1 MREYATEL
9 ASAASP
15 APGSSAISGRIWRAG
30 VYDAVTNE
38 RSTRPSRTASKVP
51 GGAEGCLGSI
61 CSFTRPLVA
70 FSTSFAHPW
79 STTAVRW
86 CWGDTHEDIVSVVVW
101 ARAGGAAAR
110 TRPARTASS
119 DALALLIRDPLS
131 RRDEGWRPPRSVAG
145 LYSPLTRG

>member
-61 CSFTRPLVA
+61 VNLTRPPVA
-70 FSTSFAHPW
+70 FSTSFAQPC

-86 CWGDTHEDIVSVVVW
+86 CWGETHDDIVRVVW
-101 ARAGGAAAR
+101 PRAGW
-110 TRPARTASS
+110 ASAIMIS
-119 DALALLIRDPLS
+119 AVNRHRFDVGIR
-131 RRDEGWRPPRSVAG
+131 
-145 LYSPLTRG
+145 